1 MIIRTIHSVI
11 IIVFFCFSIVSF
23 GQEIDEGLTLLKDS
37 DDTRIKFENHF
48 YDALK
53 YKAIGNYSR
62 AIIELEKCQQL
73 FPKEYSLAFE
83 FAKNYYFQNKFDEA
97 ALYIEEALHN
107 DPESYWYLEQAKKI
121 YVKQFKYSK
130 AIEVQEDIIKLRP
143 EKRED
148 LVLIYIRANEIARA
162 QTLIDELTRQG
173 ISSYR
178 LKSYQR
184 SIVSLRK
191 RSAPQEIVAVEN
203 ETIQDLKVRFKSEK
217 KFDVLKEILVFEY
230 ANRNEEAL
238 LKFSKEGLELFP
250 AQPFVYL
257 MQGRSFNFGKKY
269 NDAIDVL
276 INGIDFILEDKLLEA
291 YFYEQLAISY
301 EGLNQVEKA
310 RKSTEKSVELR
321 KN

>member
-1 MIIRTIHSVI
+1 MIIRTVHSI
-11 IIVFFCFSIVSF
+11 FIVAFFCSSILSF

-62 AIIELEKCQQL
+62 AIIELEKCKQL
-73 FPKEYSLAFE
+73 FPKEHSLAFE

-107 DPESYWYLEQAKKI
+107 DSESYWYLEQAKKI
-121 YVKQFKYSK
+121 YVKQFNYGK
-130 AIEVQEDIIKLRP
+130 AIEIQEDIIKLRP
-143 EKRED
+143 EKKED

-162 QTLIDELTRQG
+162 QTLIDELTKQG
-173 ISSYR
+173 VSSYR

-191 RSAPQEIVAVEN
+191 RSASKEIVAVKN

-230 ANRNEEAL
+230 ANKNEEAL
-238 LKFSKEGLELFP
+238 LKFSEEGLELFP

-276 INGIDFILEDKLLEA
+276 INGIDFIVEDKLLEA

-301 EGLNQVEKA
+301 EGLNQVDKA
-310 RKSTEKSVELR
+310 RKSREKSVELR